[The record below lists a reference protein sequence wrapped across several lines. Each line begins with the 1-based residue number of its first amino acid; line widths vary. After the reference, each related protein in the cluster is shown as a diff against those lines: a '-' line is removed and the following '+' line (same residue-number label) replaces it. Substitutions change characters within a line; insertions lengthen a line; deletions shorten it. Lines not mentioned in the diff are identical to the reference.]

1 MSGEVIAL
9 SAIFQNGHYH
19 AAQKGTLLRGKIDPR
34 KPLKPKGLDRAK
46 GYAHNSGVIGYARVS
61 REDQNPQYQLDALQ
75 AAGCLQV
82 FEDRISG
89 AEFVRAGLDQALA
102 ALEPGSV
109 LVVWK
114 LDRLGRSML
123 DTVKIVLDLDRR
135 GIGFRSLT
143 ESFDTKTALG
153 RGVLALLAA
162 VAEDERDRL
171 RERTRAGMQAAQRA
185 GKHVGRPSTL
195 TPEKLDLARRLIEE
209 GKGRHRPDDR
219 RPSCHAAAGAE
230 GLDTGPVR
238 NAGFRKDGA
247 HRPDR
252 ARVTLA
258 VQFWRNGRLSA

>member
-1 MSGEVIAL
+1 M
-9 SAIFQNGHYH
+9 
-19 AAQKGTLLRGKIDPR
+19 
-34 KPLKPKGLDRAK
+34 
-46 GYAHNSGVIGYARVS
+46 IGYARVS

-75 AAGCLQV
+75 AAGCARI

-89 AEFVRAGLDQALA
+89 AEFDRAGLDQALA

-171 RERTRAGMQAAQRA
+171 RERTRAGMQAARRA

-195 TPEKLDLARRLIEE
+195 TPEKLDLAQRLLEE
-209 GKGRHRPDDR
+209 GKGHAVIARMIGVNPATLR
-219 RPSCHAAAGAE
+219 RALNGPNGSGGTVAGAKR
-230 GLDTGPVR
+230 PASVR
-238 NAGFRKDGA
+238 AGK
-247 HRPDR
+247 
-252 ARVTLA
+252 RV
-258 VQFWRNGRLSA
+258 